1 MIKFSQ
7 SRSSRHEA
15 ELQPPT
21 TLTGKRSSPQQNT
34 SQCWRNARAFG
45 DFFCDKWFF
54 HIGDGVES
62 CRRPRT
68 SSRYRR
74 FFFLRYISYSSTTV
88 LNVKLSA
95 NSNMPVAI
103 PNILPRL
110 PRWIS
115 HWLGY
120 RPTPPKPHPQY
131 LVWLWSFFTAFCGLC
146 VLQAI
151 FNYSSYFLQRGVPG
165 IVASFVSTKMFFFFL
180 FPSSYV
186 AISGPRFGLTAE
198 KAGINILGERQLT

>member
-1 MIKFSQ
+1 MLEECKGI
-7 SRSSRHEA
+7 
-15 ELQPPT
+15 
-21 TLTGKRSSPQQNT
+21 
-34 SQCWRNARAFG
+34 WR
-45 DFFCDKWFF
+45 FFCDKWFF

-165 IVASFVSTKMFFFFL
+165 IVASFVSTKMFFFLVSFQL
-180 FPSSYV
+180 CSNIWSSV
-186 AISGPRFGLTAE
+186 RVNGREGRDQHSRRTAIDLIA
-198 KAGINILGERQLT
+198 I